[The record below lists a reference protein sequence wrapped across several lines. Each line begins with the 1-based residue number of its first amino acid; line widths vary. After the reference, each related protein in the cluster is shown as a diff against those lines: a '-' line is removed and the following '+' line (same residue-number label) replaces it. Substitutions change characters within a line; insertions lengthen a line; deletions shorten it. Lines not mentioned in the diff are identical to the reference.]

1 MRRAP
6 LCMNCLFLPKSCVVV
21 TAAGAF
27 RVFATSAATGTPPR
41 GSARTQHIVAINIE
55 AEVFREKF
63 ACFASIK
70 ELCFHMFAKVA

>member
-41 GSARTQHIVAINIE
+41 GSARTEHVLPFHID
-55 AEVFREKF
+55 AEIFREKF